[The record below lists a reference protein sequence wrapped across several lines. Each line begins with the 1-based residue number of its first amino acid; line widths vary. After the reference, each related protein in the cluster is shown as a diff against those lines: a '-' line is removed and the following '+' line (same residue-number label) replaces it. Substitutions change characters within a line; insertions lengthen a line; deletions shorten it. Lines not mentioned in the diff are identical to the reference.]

1 MTTKVTILDGGLGT
15 ALEHELGTDVSE
27 SPLWSTRAVI
37 NSDQTIVNAHRLFI
51 RAGAKIIETATYQ
64 ASVPNLV
71 AAGLSLNDAK
81 ETKHKAVKLV
91 QQAKALYPET
101 SGSVRIALSL
111 GPFGATLRP
120 TQEFLG
126 YYPPPYG
133 PKAFSEL
140 GPNTRSFSNPEEEQ
154 EAINAL
160 AMFHLD
166 RLLAYHSDPATW
178 NSIDYI
184 AFETVLLKRE
194 VKSIRRAILLL
205 SEYLAQTGESLPFSK
220 PWWISFVC
228 PDEASSLENLALE
241 AVDSGSEKLP
251 VPSGIGINCTSLERL
266 PSLIADLTR
275 TIPRVVSSSM
285 SLVLYP
291 NGGEYDTAN
300 QSWAPR
306 NDGDIGRWASKF
318 ADLLHTVVRDGHWK
332 NVIAGGCCRTN
343 YLHIE
348 GLNQATK
355 NLQQSASLDTTRR
368 I

>member
-71 AAGLSLNDAK
+71 VAGLSLNDAK
-81 ETKHKAVKLV
+81 ETMHKAVKLA
-91 QQAKALYPET
+91 QRAKALYPET

-160 AMFHLD
+160 AI
-166 RLLAYHSDPATW
+166 DPATW

-194 VKSIRRAILLL
+194 VKSIRRAISLL
-205 SEYLAQTGESLPFSK
+205 SEHLAQTGESLPFSK

-228 PDEASSLENLALE
+228 PDEAR
-241 AVDSGSEKLP
+241 SEKLP

-291 NGGEYDTAN
+291 NGGEYDTS
-300 QSWAPR
+300 QSIL
-306 NDGDIGRWASKF
+306 GTEERW
-318 ADLLHTVVRDGHWK
+318 RYWK
-332 NVIAGGCCRTN
+332 MGVKVC
-343 YLHIE
+343 
-348 GLNQATK
+348 
-355 NLQQSASLDTTRR
+355 
-368 I
+368 